1 MSNLIK
7 QLHGKRLKNLIKNS
21 KIYLEFQDMGFDYIL
36 NPVTQE
42 LHLVGLDNFLGSH
55 NLIFSNLE
63 DFIGLYDI
71 GVVEIQLFSDGDS
84 VPIYDL
90 ETGDLIYEYAINKCR
105 HCFPSRH

>member
-1 MSNLIK
+1 MKRLY
-7 QLHGKRLKNLIKNS
+7 GKRLKNS
-21 KIYLEFQDMGFDYIL
+21 KIYREFQDIGFDYIL

-63 DFIGLYDI
+63 DFIGLVNI
-71 GVVEIQLFSDGDS
+71 GVVEIHRFSDGVS

-90 ETGDLIYEYAINKCR
+90 ETGDLIAEYAINKCLHCVPLR
-105 HCFPSRH
+105 H

>member
-1 MSNLIK
+1 MKRLY
-7 QLHGKRLKNLIKNS
+7 GKRLKNS
-21 KIYLEFQDMGFDYIL
+21 KTYREFQDIGFDYIL

-63 DFIGLYDI
+63 DFIGLVNI
-71 GVVEIQLFSDGDS
+71 GVVEIHRFSDGVS

-90 ETGDLIYEYAINKCR
+90 ETGDLIAKYAINKCL
-105 HCFPSRH
+105 HCFPLRH